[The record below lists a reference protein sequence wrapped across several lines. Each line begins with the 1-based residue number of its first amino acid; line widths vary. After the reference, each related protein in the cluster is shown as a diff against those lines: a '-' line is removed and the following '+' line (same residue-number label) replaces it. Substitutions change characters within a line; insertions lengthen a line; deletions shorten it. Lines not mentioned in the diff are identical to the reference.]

1 MKTPPVSFGSIMVFT
16 LNDGRPKAPIPLLI
30 RTAFLNND
38 ALKKY
43 QLLDDTYEYHGR
55 PIDGLAHNI
64 TADFCKFLDREY
76 AGMLPL
82 SSNKVVLTEADF
94 YTGPVKKQRKYFITA
109 PTESDEKKIHMTLGK
124 GLTLLSAKFGHK
136 A

>member
-1 MKTPPVSFGSIMVFT
+1 MKTSPVSFGSIMVFT
-16 LNDGRPKAPIPLLI
+16 LNDGRPKPPIPLLI

-43 QLLDDTYEYHGR
+43 HLLDDTYEYTGR
-55 PIDGLAHNI
+55 AIDGTAHNI

-76 AGMLPL
+76 AVMLPR

-109 PTESDEKKIHMTLGK
+109 PTEDDERKIHRILGK
-124 GLTLLSAKFGHK
+124 GLTILAARFGRK